1 MALRTA
7 NRLVHSA
14 EVWLKRRRRAR
25 HDKRR
30 CQSYIKKYQG
40 DYDHPRGTKGE
51 FEKQLTPRTS
61 VKSAGSDVTRRSR
74 AILANARQL
83 LVI

>member
-25 HDKRR
+25 HDRRR
-30 CQSYIKKYQG
+30 CQSYIKNNYC
-40 DYDHPRGTKGE
+40 DYPPGE
-51 FEKQLTPRTS
+51 FEKLTPRTS
-61 VKSAGSDVTRRSR
+61 VRSVGSDVTRRSR

-83 LVI
+83 LDI

>member
-1 MALRTA
+1 MAFRTA

-25 HDKRR
+25 HDRRR
-30 CQSYIKKYQG
+30 CQS
-40 DYDHPRGTKGE
+40 
-51 FEKQLTPRTS
+51 PRTS
-61 VKSAGSDVTRRSR
+61 VRSVGSDVTRRSR

-83 LVI
+83 LVMTRV

>member
-25 HDKRR
+25 HDRRR
-30 CQSYIKKYQG
+30 CQSYNNAIIPPWYE
-40 DYDHPRGTKGE
+40 KGGLRE
-51 FEKQLTPRTS
+51 THSE
-61 VKSAGSDVTRRSR
+61 
-74 AILANARQL
+74 N
-83 LVI
+83 

>member
-25 HDKRR
+25 HDRRR
-30 CQSYIKKYQG
+30 CQSYIKEKMFAITI
-40 DYDHPRGTKGE
+40 PRGYERGG
-51 FEKQLTPRTS
+51 FEKLTPRTS
-61 VKSAGSDVTRRSR
+61 VRSDGSVVTRRSR